1 MPKDLQ
7 IFKPWQESLRFFSS
21 EGPRLLSL
29 AERNNRDRGQRIQP
43 QQVTW
48 SLPELVGLSEM
59 TYDYLEWNKL
69 PPLRLLSY
77 WVRKLEYIS
86 SINLL

>member
-29 AERNNRDRGQRIQP
+29 AERNNRDRGQKIQP
-43 QQVTW
+43 QRVAW
-48 SLPELVGLSEM
+48 SLHESVGLSEM
-59 TYDYLEWNKL
+59 TYDYLVWNKL
-69 PPLRLLSY
+69 PLLHLLNYGVQRL
-77 WVRKLEYIS
+77 V
-86 SINLL
+86 

>member
-29 AERNNRDRGQRIQP
+29 AERNNRDRGQKIQP
-43 QQVTW
+43 QRVAW
-48 SLPELVGLSEM
+48 SLPALVGLSEM
-59 TYDYLEWNKL
+59 TYDCLEWNML
-69 PPLRLLSY
+69 PPLHLLSY
-77 WVRKLEYIS
+77 WVRKLE
-86 SINLL
+86 